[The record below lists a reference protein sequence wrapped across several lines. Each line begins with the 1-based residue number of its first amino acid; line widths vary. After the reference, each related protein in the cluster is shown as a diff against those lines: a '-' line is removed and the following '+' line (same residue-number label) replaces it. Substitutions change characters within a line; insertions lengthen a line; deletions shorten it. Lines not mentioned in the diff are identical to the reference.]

1 MGEGFQFIDIILFA
15 MVAAFIILR
24 LRSVLGRRND
34 QNGETPRQNPFSVKP
49 PVRGKD
55 EANDD
60 NVVQLPGQMDRIDD
74 EPQDAENIEPD
85 TPLQAGVR
93 DIQAAAPEFN
103 LDEFVA
109 GASGA
114 FEMIVEAFAKGD
126 RETLKSLLSETVYDN
141 FTRAIIGREEEK
153 ETLENTLVGI
163 RSLTGIEAYME
174 DKVAHVTVKIVS
186 EQVNITRDA
195 DGEIIDGDPN
205 HITEI
210 TDIWTFAR
218 DTSSRDP
225 NWELVATRSLD

>member
-24 LRSVLGRRND
+24 LRSVLGRRHD
-34 QNGETPRQNPFSVKP
+34 QGKPRQQDPFSVEP
-49 PVRGKD
+49 PKNR
-55 EANDD
+55 DD
-60 NVVQLPGQMDRIDD
+60 NVVQLPDPNDSRDKDRFDTD
-74 EPQDAENIEPD
+74 TLEPVEPAEPD
-85 TPLQAGVR
+85 SPLQAGVAQ
-93 DIQAAAPEFN
+93 IQAASPGFDLKEFA
-103 LDEFVA
+103 A
-109 GASGA
+109 GAGGA

-126 RETLKSLLSETVYDN
+126 RATLESLLSETVFDN
-141 FTRAIIGREEEK
+141 FTRAISAREEAK

-174 DKVAHVTVKIVS
+174 GKVAHVTVKIVS

-195 DGEIIDGDPN
+195 DGEVVDGDPN